1 MRAFNTNEHTEAE
14 TPFQRVSRIA
24 STLTDTATT
33 PEQRWLAVAL
43 RDLESIRFKIQQRI
57 ELDHSSAERSRD
69 MKNKSATWNELEQQA
84 FYLRVPIL
92 PNLRQS
98 GLDTLLGDGFKDD
111 DATAMLALIQETA
124 LYDFSLHMSCLNP
137 EPTPIELE
145 VFDSLER
152 RVNQRDTPPG
162 TQFSLLEN

>member
-14 TPFQRVSRIA
+14 TPFQRINRIT
-24 STLTDTATT
+24 SILTDTATT

-57 ELDHSSAERSRD
+57 ELDNSSAERSRG
-69 MKNKSATWNELEQQA
+69 MKGKSATWSELEQQA

-92 PNLRQS
+92 PNLRQN
-98 GLDTLLGDGFKDD
+98 GLETLLGDNFKDD
-111 DATAMLALIQETA
+111 DAAEMLTLVQETA
-124 LYDFSLHMSCLNP
+124 LYDFSLHTNCLNP
-137 EPTPIELE
+137 TPTPIELE

-152 RVNQRDTPPG
+152 RVNRRDTPPG
-162 TQFSLLEN
+162 TQFNLLDS